1 MADEE
6 RRLSNE
12 DKELLAQIRG
22 KTNRSFANE
31 LFAQVNNVFYEFGL
45 LGKNYG
51 PPGVGNA
58 RPDREREPERTE

>member
-6 RRLSNE
+6 KRLRDQN
-12 DKELLAQIRG
+12 KELLAQVKG
-22 KTNRSFANE
+22 KTNQSFANE

-51 PPGVGNA
+51 PPRADNA
-58 RPDREREPERTE
+58 WPDKGRKPEGTE